1 MLCPYKI
8 HPEKMNWIVDNIIE
22 IIGTIAGLIFLYL
35 EIKQNKWLWPVGLIT
50 SVMYIYVFFVA
61 KLYADMSLQF
71 YYVFISIYGWIVWS
85 KGGSQKE
92 LPVTRLSKELFLILF
107 GASML
112 IYAVISYILV
122 AYTDGSIPY
131 WDAFT
136 TALSIVATWMLARK
150 ILEQWLVWVIVN
162 AVSLGLYIYK
172 GLYPTS
178 VLFFF
183 YTVLALVGY
192 VQWKKDMLLS
202 KVVSSN

>member
-1 MLCPYKI
+1 
-8 HPEKMNWIVDNIIE
+8 MNWIVDNIIE
-22 IIGTIAGLIFLYL
+22 IIGTIAGLIFLFL
-35 EIKQNKWLWPVGLIT
+35 EIKQNKWLWPVGLLT
-50 SVMYIYVFFVA
+50 SVMYIYVFFIA

-85 KGGSQKE
+85 KGAGQKE
-92 LPVTRLSKELFLILF
+92 IPVTKLSKGLFLILF

-122 AYTDGSIPY
+122 AHTDASIPY

-183 YTVLALVGY
+183 YTVLAVVGY
-192 VQWKKDMLLS
+192 IQWKKDMLYTEAIS
-202 KVVSSN
+202 RE

>member
-1 MLCPYKI
+1 
-8 HPEKMNWIVDNIIE
+8 MNWIIDNIIE

-35 EIKQNKWLWPVGLIT
+35 EIKQNKWLWPVGLLT

-71 YYVFISIYGWIVWS
+71 YYVIISIYGWIVWS
-85 KGGSQKE
+85 RGSSKQKDE
-92 LPVTRLSKELFLILF
+92 LPVTHLSRKLFLVLF
-107 GASML
+107 GVSML
-112 IYAVISYILV
+112 IYVFISYVLV
-122 AYTDGSIPY
+122 NFTDGSVPY

-150 ILEQWLVWVIVN
+150 ILEQWLVWVVVN

-178 VLFFF
+178 ILFFF
-183 YTVLALVGY
+183 YTVLALYGY
-192 VQWKKDMLLS
+192 FQWKKDMLSS
-202 KVVSSN
+202 KAISHN

>member
-1 MLCPYKI
+1 
-8 HPEKMNWIVDNIIE
+8 MNWILDNIIE

-35 EIKQNKWLWPVGLIT
+35 EIKQNKWLWPVGLLT
-50 SVMYIYVFFVA
+50 SIMYIYVFFVA

-85 KGGSQKE
+85 KGTTKKE
-92 LPVTRLSKELFLILF
+92 LPVRRLSKELFLILF

-112 IYAVISYILV
+112 IYIAISFVLV
-122 AYTDGSIPY
+122 NYTDGSIPY

-162 AVSLGLYIYK
+162 AVSLGLYLYK

-183 YTVLALVGY
+183 YTVLAVVGY
-192 VQWKKDMLLS
+192 VQWKKDMHFTEAIS
-202 KVVSSN
+202 HE

>member
-1 MLCPYKI
+1 
-8 HPEKMNWIVDNIIE
+8 MNWIVDNIIE
-22 IIGTIAGLIFLYL
+22 IIGTLSGLIFLYL
-35 EIKQNKWLWPVGLIT
+35 EIKQNKWLWPVGLLT

-71 YYVFISIYGWIVWS
+71 YYVFISIYGWIIWS
-85 KGGSQKE
+85 HGSNQIKEE
-92 LPVTRLSKELFLILF
+92 LPVTHLSRKLFVTLF
-107 GASML
+107 TVSMA
-112 IYAVISYILV
+112 IYVVISYVLV
-122 AYTDGSIPY
+122 NFTDASLPY

-178 VLFFF
+178 ILFFF
-183 YTVLALVGY
+183 YTVLAIIGY
-192 VQWKKDMLLS
+192 LQWKKDML
-202 KVVSSN
+202 VSRAMSGN

>member
-1 MLCPYKI
+1 MT
-8 HPEKMNWIVDNIIE
+8 WIIDNIVE
-22 IIGTIAGLIFLYL
+22 IIGTISGLLFLYL
-35 EIKQNKWLWPVGLIT
+35 EIKQNKWLWPVGLLT

-71 YYVFISIYGWIVWS
+71 YYVFISIYGWVLWS
-85 KGGSQKE
+85 RGVNKSDDQ
-92 LPVTRLSKELFLILF
+92 LPVVRLSRALFLTLF

-112 IYAVISYILV
+112 IYVFIAYILV
-122 AYTDGSIPY
+122 NFTDASIPY

-150 ILEQWLVWVIVN
+150 ILEQWLVWVVVN
-162 AVSLGLYIYK
+162 AVSMGLYIYK
-172 GLYPTS
+172 GLYPTT

-192 VQWKKDMLLS
+192 LQWKKDMLRS
-202 KVVSSN
+202 QAISGN

>member
-1 MLCPYKI
+1 
-8 HPEKMNWIVDNIIE
+8 MNWIIDNIIE

-35 EIKQNKWLWPVGLIT
+35 EIKQNKWLWPVGLLT

-71 YYVFISIYGWIVWS
+71 YYVFISIYGWIIWS
-85 KGGSQKE
+85 YGSNQSKKE
-92 LPVTRLSKELFLILF
+92 LPVTHLSRKLFLILF
-107 GASML
+107 GVSMA
-112 IYAVISYILV
+112 IYVFISYVLV
-122 AYTDGSIPY
+122 NFTDGSVPY

-150 ILEQWLVWVIVN
+150 ILEQWLVWVVVN

-178 VLFFF
+178 ILFFF
-183 YTVLALVGY
+183 YTVLAIIGY
-192 VQWKKDMLLS
+192 LQWKKDMPRS
-202 KVVSSN
+202 QAMSGN

>member
-1 MLCPYKI
+1 
-8 HPEKMNWIVDNIIE
+8 MNWIVDNIIE
-22 IIGTIAGLIFLYL
+22 IIGTVAGLIFLFL
-35 EIKQNKWLWPVGLIT
+35 EIKQNKWLWPVGLLT
-50 SVMYIYVFFVA
+50 SVMYIYVFFIA

-85 KGGSQKE
+85 KGTSQKE
-92 LPVTRLSKELFLILF
+92 IPVSKLSKELFLILF

-122 AYTDGSIPY
+122 TFTDGSIPY

-183 YTVLALVGY
+183 YTVLAVVGY
-192 VQWKKDMLLS
+192 IQWKKDMLNTEAIS
-202 KVVSSN
+202 RE